1 MKRPVAVGPLL
12 AAMLALLLVSRSL
25 AAADAP
31 RPVTVTSFNIRYGT
45 ARDGDNRWERRREL
59 VLGVLRDGGDVLG
72 LQEALPF
79 QVQEIAAALPG
90 FAVESRTREKDP
102 VEGEACP
109 IFWRTERFE
118 ADPTD
123 RGTFWLSEAP
133 QTPGSRSWD
142 AALPRI
148 ATFVRLVD
156 RADGRGLYVFNTHL
170 DHRGETAREESAR
183 LLARRIAER
192 KRPDEP
198 VVLLGDLNDGPGSV
212 AVRTLVSAGLRDA
225 WRDANPAAP
234 EAGTFNGWNESPG
247 AERID
252 FVLATDGLVAMS
264 AEIDTRRPDGR
275 WPSDHLPVRSGFLPR
290 FAAPDIAERKPAE
303 FPGLQQVVAYVPGI
317 WSGAA
322 PEGQAAFESLRRLG
336 VRTIVS
342 VDGAVPE
349 VDLARAVGIRYVH
362 LPIGY
367 DGMSHDRTL
376 EIARAIRDLP
386 GPVYVHCHHGKH
398 RSAAAVGA
406 AAVTL
411 GLADAASMRSRM
423 EVSGTAPSYTGLFRC
438 VEAATVATPA
448 ALDAAE
454 ATFPPI
460 AATPDLV
467 KAMVE
472 IDLAFEHLKDIE
484 QAGWKVPDDHPDL
497 VPAAEAG
504 RLADL
509 LRNLAKDPAV
519 AEDPA
524 DHAERYPRIAAE
536 VSELERA
543 LVRRDREGGVD
554 PAELSRMLK
563 GIAASCKECHVR
575 HRD

>member
-1 MKRPVAVGPLL
+1 MKRPVADGPLL
-12 AAMLALLLVSRSL
+12 AAMLALFLVARSL
-25 AAADAP
+25 AGAESP
-31 RPVTVTSFNIRYGT
+31 RPVAVTSFNIRYGT
-45 ARDGDNRWERRREL
+45 AADGDNRWERRREL
-59 VLGVLRDGGDVLG
+59 VLEVLRDGGDVLG
-72 LQEALPF
+72 LQEAMPF
-79 QVQEIAAALPG
+79 QVREIAAALPG
-90 FAVESRTREKDP
+90 FAVESRTREADP
-102 VEGEACP
+102 AEGEACP
-109 IFWRTERFE
+109 ILWRTERFE
-118 ADPTD
+118 ADHSD
-123 RGTFWLSEAP
+123 RGTFWLSETP
-133 QTPGSRSWD
+133 ETPGSRSWD

-156 RADGRGLYVFNTHL
+156 RADGRGFYVFNTHL
-170 DHRGETAREESAR
+170 DHRGGKAREESSR
-183 LLARRIAER
+183 LIARRIAER
-192 KRPDEP
+192 KRPEEP

-225 WRDANPAAP
+225 WRDANQTAA
-234 EAGTFNGWNESPG
+234 EAGTFNGWNDSAG
-247 AERID
+247 AGRID
-252 FVLATDGLVAMS
+252 FVLATVGLVAMS

-275 WPSDHLPVRSGFLPR
+275 WPSDHLPVRASFLPR
-290 FAAPDIAERKPAE
+290 LAPPGIAEPKPLE
-303 FPGLQQVVAYVPGI
+303 FPGLHQVVAYVPGI

-322 PEGQAAFESLRRLG
+322 PEGEFAFESLRRLG

-342 VDGAVPE
+342 VDGAAPE
-349 VDLARAVGIRYVH
+349 VDLARAEGIRYVH

-367 DGMSHDRTL
+367 DGMSRDRTL

-411 GLADAASMRSRM
+411 GLADAATMRSRM

-438 VEAATVATPA
+438 VETATVVPA
-448 ALDAAE
+448 AAIDVADG
-454 ATFPPI
+454 TFPPI

-484 QAGWKVPDDHPDL
+484 KAGWTVPPEHPDL
-497 VPAAEAG
+497 VPAAETG

-519 AEDPA
+519 AKDPP
-524 DHAERYPRIAAE
+524 DHAERYPRISAE
-536 VSELERA
+536 ASELEGA
-543 LVRRDREGGVD
+543 LLRRDREGGVD

-575 HRD
+575 YRD